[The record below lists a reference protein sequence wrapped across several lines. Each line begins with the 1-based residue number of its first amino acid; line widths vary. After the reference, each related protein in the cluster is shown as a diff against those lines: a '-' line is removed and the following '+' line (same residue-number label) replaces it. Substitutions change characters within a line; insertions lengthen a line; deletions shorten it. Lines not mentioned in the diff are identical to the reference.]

1 MIVIDSELPGTVS
14 FGTQPQSSNANKAQE
29 NYLQGSQLWEGQLA
43 VGVSP
48 DASTA
53 LYTIPASSQLTLH
66 LSTLH
71 KNDRWDPD
79 SRTQ

>member
-1 MIVIDSELPGTVS
+1 MDP
-14 FGTQPQSSNANKAQE
+14 
-29 NYLQGSQLWEGQLA
+29 QLWEGQLG

-48 DASTA
+48 DASPA
-53 LYTIPASSQLTLH
+53 LYTVLASGQLTLH

-71 KNDRWDPD
+71 KNDKWDPD